1 MIQTFNDLPL
11 WAQVAAVCLHGFAV
25 FGISLALMHWLRI
38 RSESIQQLVPVAP
51 FFVAI
56 SAIFSL
62 LLAFHGSSI
71 WSKQDRAEKAM
82 VQEEMNLQRLRH
94 LSHPDLLNQPELMF
108 AVNQYALAVTQ
119 TEWRIVKTRHGTEA
133 AETAL
138 QKLRK
143 TTMSM
148 GGDVSPAVHSYMLRL
163 LDDLV
168 RSREERL
175 WLRSQPEELNIWTVI
190 LLLGLLSNLAI
201 ALVHLDKPKAC
212 RLSLLLF
219 GTATSLA
226 YWLLLS
232 SEDPYQSLSTL
243 DSTSLLR

>member
-1 MIQTFNDLPL
+1 
-11 WAQVAAVCLHGFAV
+11 
-25 FGISLALMHWLRI
+25 
-38 RSESIQQLVPVAP
+38 
-51 FFVAI
+51 
-56 SAIFSL
+56 
-62 LLAFHGSSI
+62 
-71 WSKQDRAEKAM
+71 
-82 VQEEMNLQRLRH
+82 
-94 LSHPDLLNQPELMF
+94 
-108 AVNQYALAVTQ
+108 
-119 TEWRIVKTRHGTEA
+119 
-133 AETAL
+133 
-138 QKLRK
+138 
-143 TTMSM
+143 
-148 GGDVSPAVHSYMLRL
+148 MLRL

-175 WLRSQPEELNIWTVI
+175 WLRAQPEELNIWTVI